1 MQKKNFYIIGGLIFL
16 FAVTFLSAPYLIKK
30 EIDKRLARLEEKW
43 NGIVDYDKLEVDGLT
58 VRFHKLYLSGNDT
71 LSDPLFAA
79 KNLTIRFSLWH
90 LLTKNPLPEYVLLD
104 TAYLNIYNK
113 KDGRWNFSSLTA
125 DTIPHPESVGYV
137 ALLGKLYWLLDQP
150 FENNIP
156 QMNVRNLNIDFSF
169 GGDHFS
175 LARIFM
181 LSNQDSLKLAAVDK
195 NGFLVSLNGIFN
207 SDSLIFSQNNPVR
220 LDLPLPGNDNL
231 TIGSDSGRCV
241 IRKNSKLQF
250 TINLDLNKFEIR
262 TSGIADQTVE
272 IPHLMQNVHLLFSN
286 DHQSVSITNRVKIT
300 EMELLNRITFTETD
314 ELPAIDMNL
323 SIPPID
329 AGMFHRSLPAPLLGE
344 LKDLWYSGKLGYN
357 LHFKI
362 DFNQIDSLVLRG
374 EILKD
379 KFRVINS
386 GVSFSKLDSE
396 FYQPV
401 YDGLEISREI
411 FIGQSNKNFVRFTDL
426 PNHLV
431 QAVITSEDGGFF
443 KHRGFNEDAIRES
456 LIENIKEKRFKRG
469 ASTISMQFVKN
480 VYLNRQKSLS
490 RKFQELFI
498 TWMLELQQP
507 VTKERMFEIYINM
520 IEFGPNIYGIGE
532 AAQFYFNKS
541 AKDLT
546 FSESLFLSSIIPSPK
561 KFYRR
566 FDKTGNL
573 TNGSLETM
581 KFVAT
586 KMKQFQ
592 RIEPMLVDSL
602 SFSNFSVSG
611 KALEWINPITISAPD
626 SLDEE

>member
-1 MQKKNFYIIGGLIFL
+1 MQKKYRYIIGIFL
-16 FAVTFLSAPYLIKK
+16 FLFVVGFFSAPYLIKR
-30 EIDKRLARLEEKW
+30 EIDRRLVRLEEKW
-43 NGIVDYDKLEVDGLT
+43 NGIVDYANLEVDGLT

-90 LLTKNPLPEYVLLD
+90 ILTKNPLPEYVLLD

-113 KDGRWNFSSLTA
+113 KDGRWNFASLTT
-125 DTIPHPESVGYV
+125 DSVSHPESAGYV

-156 QMNVRNLNIDFSF
+156 QMNVRNLNVDFSF

-175 LARIFM
+175 LTRIFM

-241 IRKNSKLQF
+241 IRKNSKQQF
-250 TINLDLNKFEIR
+250 TINLDLNSFEIR
-262 TSGIADQTVE
+262 TSGIADQTVN

-286 DHQSVSITNRVKIT
+286 DHQSVSVTNRIKIT
-300 EMELLNRITFTETD
+300 EMELLNRVTYTETD
-314 ELPAIDMNL
+314 ELPQIDMNL
-323 SIPPID
+323 NIPPID
-329 AGMFHRSLPAPLLGE
+329 AGTFHRSLPAPLLGE
-344 LKDLWYSGKLGYN
+344 LQNLWYSGKLGYD
-357 LHFKI
+357 LQFKI
-362 DFNQIDSLVLRG
+362 DFNKVDSLELRG

-379 KFRVINS
+379 HFRIINS

-401 YDGLEISREI
+401 YDGLQISREI
-411 FIGQSNKNFVRFTDL
+411 YIGESNKYFVKFSDL
-426 PNHLV
+426 PNHLI

-480 VYLNRQKSLS
+480 IYLNRQKNLS

-507 VTKERMFEIYINM
+507 VSKERMFEIYINM

-532 AAQFYFNKS
+532 AAQFYFNKQ

-546 FSESLFLSSIIPSPK
+546 FSESLFLASIIPSPK
-561 KFYRR
+561 KFFRR
-566 FDKTGNL
+566 FDKSGNL
-573 TNGSLETM
+573 TSGSLETM

-592 RIEPMLVDSL
+592 RIEPVLVDSL
-602 SFSNFSVSG
+602 SFTNFSISG
-611 KALEWINPITISAPD
+611 KAIDWINPITISAPD
-626 SLDEE
+626 SLEEE